1 MHFFDLNLHE
11 NEMNWEP
18 SNLILGI
25 SKIFYSKSD
34 EVKFEFW
41 FFFVCGT
48 GCVHLYSNLS
58 STEVK
63 MSSLLNKL
71 RINEKFVVI
80 TFTLHTWVLCNI
92 LCNVLCNMTIV
103 NFGIRN
109 IYFWFFE
116 INYICYVP
124 GTFSIYQGQ
133 QYEILN
139 MNLYTTYTWPS
150 SLSQV
155 LLQAGYFS
163 FEPPSPLFKTKCML
177 ARDELVFGSWTLY
190 LPRE

>member
-11 NEMNWEP
+11 KEMNWEP

-92 LCNVLCNMTIV
+92 LCYILVMYRVMWQLSILESEISI
-103 NFGIRN
+103 FDL
-109 IYFWFFE
+109 FE

-124 GTFSIYQGQ
+124 GTLSIYSGQ
-133 QYEILN
+133 QSEILN
-139 MNLYTTYTWPS
+139 MT
-150 SLSQV
+150 
-155 LLQAGYFS
+155 
-163 FEPPSPLFKTKCML
+163 C
-177 ARDELVFGSWTLY
+177 TLDH
-190 LPRE
+190 LHWA